1 MMFRMHWRGLFLAG
15 GGVIALAILAI
26 YVVLSGPSVQA
37 EGSAGPTVQQVALT
51 LPDPSQVVE
60 ELGLELDATP
70 LRESETWV
78 RPQKMIVRGFGPLNA
93 AFMESRVEGVE
104 FVTAMNEAEAMDHI
118 EDADAVIGF
127 CSAALIEK
135 AERLQWIHM
144 PSAGVESC
152 VAIPDVRSGKF
163 IVTNMQK
170 VSSAPIAE
178 HVMSLILTFSRGLA
192 PYWTAQSEAKW
203 APPPLGAPGVW
214 ELKDKTILVV
224 GLGGIGRQ
232 VAQRANA
239 MGMRVVATRN
249 SSREG
254 PDYVDYVGL
263 SDELLTLAAD
273 ARVVVNALPLTPQT
287 TNLFDAAFFDTMPS
301 DAYFINVGRGKS
313 VVTEDLIAALEANKI
328 AGAGLDVT
336 EPEPLPRK
344 HPLWR
349 APNVLITPHV
359 AAASDVTLP
368 RYITVVAENAKR
380 FANGDA
386 LYSVVDVEQGY

>member
-1 MMFRMHWRGLFLAG
+1 MYRDRLRPLGHSFRHRFLSFSLVLPLSLVGTAALAG
-15 GGVIALAILAI
+15 GH
-26 YVVLSGPSVQA
+26 SV
-37 EGSAGPTVQQVALT
+37 GT
-51 LPDPSQVVE
+51 LPDAAEVIE
-60 ELGLELDATP
+60 ELGLELDDTS
-70 LRESETWV
+70 LRDTKNWV
-78 RPQKMIVRGFGPLNA
+78 KPTKIIVRGFGPLNA
-93 AFMESRVEGVE
+93 EFMASRIDGVE
-104 FVTAMNEAEAMDHI
+104 FVTAEEESDALDHI

-127 CSAALIEK
+127 CTARLIDK
-135 AERLQWIHM
+135 AKRLQWIHM

-152 VAIPDVRSGKF
+152 VSIPQVQAGDF

-178 HVMSLILTFSRGLA
+178 HVMSLILTFSRGLS
-192 PYWTAQSEAKW
+192 PFWTAQAEAKW
-203 APPPLGAPGVW
+203 APPPLGAPGAW

-232 VAQRANA
+232 VAKRAKA

-263 SDELLTLAAD
+263 SEELLTLAAE

-287 TNLFDAAFFDTMPS
+287 TNLFDAAFFEAMPS
-301 DAYFINVGRGKS
+301 NAYFINVGRGQS
-313 VVTEDLIAALEANKI
+313 AVTEDLIAALETKAI

-336 EPEPLPRK
+336 EPEPLPSD
-344 HPLWR
+344 HPLWT

-359 AAASDVTLP
+359 AAASDLTLP
-368 RYITVVAENAKR
+368 RYMTVVAENAKR

-386 LYSVVDVEQGY
+386 LYSVVDVKQGY

>member
-1 MMFRMHWRGLFLAG
+1 MLRDCFVRSGRFVIACVLSAVVFVPVSLMGTAAKAG
-15 GGVIALAILAI
+15 GHTG
-26 YVVLSGPSVQA
+26 
-37 EGSAGPTVQQVALT
+37 GS
-51 LPDPSQVVE
+51 LPDAAQVID

-70 LRESETWV
+70 LRDRDNWAE
-78 RPQKMIVRGFGPLNA
+78 PKKMIVRGFGPLNA
-93 AFMESRVEGVE
+93 EFMASRIEGVE
-104 FVTAMNEAEAMDHI
+104 FVTAMEELDALNHI

-127 CSAALIEK
+127 CSAKLIKK
-135 AERLQWIHM
+135 AKRLRWIHM

-152 VAIPDVRSGKF
+152 VSIPEVRTGEF

-178 HVMSLILTFSRGLA
+178 HVMGLILTFSRGFS
-192 PYWTAQSEAKW
+192 PYWAAQTEARW
-203 APPPLGAPGVW
+203 APPPLGAPSVW

-232 VAQRANA
+232 VAKRAKA

-263 SDELLTLAAD
+263 SDELLTLARD

-287 TNLFDAAFFDTMPS
+287 TNLFDSAFFDAMPS
-301 DAYFINVGRGKS
+301 DAYFINVGRGQS
-313 VVTEDLIAALEANKI
+313 AVTDDLIAALENKSI

-336 EPEPLPRK
+336 EPEPLPSD
-344 HPLWR
+344 HPLWTV
-349 APNVLITPHV
+349 PNVLITPHV
-359 AAASDVTLP
+359 AAASDLTLP
-368 RYITVVAENAKR
+368 RYMTVVAENARR

>member
-1 MMFRMHWRGLFLAG
+1 MMFRERWRRLALV
-15 GGVIALAILAI
+15 GVCLTGLAIVAI
-26 YVVLSGPSVQA
+26 YAGFSGPSVQA
-37 EGSAGPTVQQVALT
+37 DGPEVQTGGQVALK
-51 LPDPSQVVE
+51 LPDPAQVIE
-60 ELGLELDATP
+60 ELGLELDDMP
-70 LRESETWV
+70 LRETESWAQ
-78 RPQKMIVRGFGPLNA
+78 PQKMIVRGFGPLNA
-93 AFMESRVEGVE
+93 AFMESRIEGVE

-118 EDADAVIGF
+118 KDADAVIGF
-127 CSAALIEK
+127 CSASLIEK

-152 VAIPDVRSGKF
+152 VSIPQVKNGDF
-163 IVTNMQK
+163 ILTNMQK
-170 VSSAPIAE
+170 VGSAPIAE
-178 HVMSLILTFSRGLA
+178 HVMSLLLTFSRGLA
-192 PYWTAQSEAKW
+192 PYWTAQAEARW

-232 VAQRANA
+232 VAKRAKA

-263 SDELLTLAAD
+263 SDELLTLAAE

-287 TNLFDAAFFDTMPS
+287 TNLFNAAFFDAMPS

-313 VVTEDLIAALEANKI
+313 VVTDDLIAALKANKI

-359 AAASDVTLP
+359 AAASDLTLP
-368 RYITVVAENAKR
+368 RYMTVVAENAKR

-386 LYSVVDVEQGY
+386 LYSVVDVKQGY